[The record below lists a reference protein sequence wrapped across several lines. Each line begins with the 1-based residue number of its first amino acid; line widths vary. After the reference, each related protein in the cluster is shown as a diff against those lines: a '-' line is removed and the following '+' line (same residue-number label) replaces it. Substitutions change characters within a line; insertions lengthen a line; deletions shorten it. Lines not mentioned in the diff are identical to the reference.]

1 MQQLKEYII
10 NDTNS
15 TVLVDELMKKHT
27 KIKSRNPIAQML
39 MKKQFQSRI
48 VKNKKPKLIE
58 KYLDNKI
65 KYD

>member
-1 MQQLKEYII
+1 
-10 NDTNS
+10 
-15 TVLVDELMKKHT
+15 
-27 KIKSRNPIAQML
+27 ML

-65 KYD
+65 KYDS